1 MQRLSGDTGGAIGHQ
16 MCRMCPPWPGQCP
29 RVLSAAPPPWCWP
42 LCRHTPSDQTS
53 SQYSDGDL
61 RRSARSDFSSPVRSE
76 LLQIWDLVSDG
87 GRVLA
92 QAQWFPGSDAVNI
105 VTGDA
110 GILPRMVNNFNSR
123 VVRGNVRCE
132 LWMQGPGKMLDISLI
147 IFGSGREMMNDMR
160 CGGRGRSICSIF
172 PPLFN
177 LIRSEFKAE
186 WVSKILPV
194 IQIPDSVLEGDDAS
208 QSQAALER
216 PRCVQYLLLQQES
229 TNITCDWLL
238 FLRMRRV
245 ALNWMRHWDVHW
257 APQLVTQECVCSWLR
272 DRRTQSQCW
281 RWILSGQ
288 NCNMQGHLCY
298 LGSSALNITCFNS
311 PRHRPSVLAI

>member
-1 MQRLSGDTGGAIGHQ
+1 MQ
-16 MCRMCPPWPGQCP
+16 
-29 RVLSAAPPPWCWP
+29 
-42 LCRHTPSDQTS
+42 
-53 SQYSDGDL
+53 
-61 RRSARSDFSSPVRSE
+61 
-76 LLQIWDLVSDG
+76 
-87 GRVLA
+87 
-92 QAQWFPGSDAVNI
+92 
-105 VTGDA
+105 
-110 GILPRMVNNFNSR
+110 ILPRMVNTFNSR

-132 LWMQGPGKMLDISLI
+132 LWMQAEGKMLDISLI

-229 TNITCDWLL
+229 PNITCDWLL

-298 LGSSALNITCFNS
+298 LGSSALNITCYNS